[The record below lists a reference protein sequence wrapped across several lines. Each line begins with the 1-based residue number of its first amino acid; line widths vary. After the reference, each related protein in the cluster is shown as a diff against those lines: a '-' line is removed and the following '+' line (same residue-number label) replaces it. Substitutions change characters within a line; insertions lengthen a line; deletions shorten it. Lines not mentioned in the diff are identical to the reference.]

1 MKQNMNI
8 EAEGN
13 ELILK
18 NKAGDYVV
26 IPKKYRTEVQ
36 DMIKD
41 GCHECIDALVETLP
55 VMEDYAEDGS
65 LLPDWDKVKSILNP
79 KNWGVEDYTDKG
91 DFNTAYSFARKAGKK
106 EFMWNNKRYSTN
118 YKGTPEQQLKETGI
132 TDERLGIQGK
142 LENRAYKTIKP
153 SVYDD
158 DEIGQNIKN
167 FINNRNRFDTS
178 EYSNLSKQLIEAN
191 KNNDLSKVKELLKK
205 IDTYNGNYSGLDDPY
220 SEDAW
225 RIYLGKPQSKNT
237 FKLSPYTPSINKNK
251 NIVYYALPNNFKDEL
266 YELYNNK
273 VIKEGANNEFSFSN
287 TFGENASKAR
297 VLGNFTVNKG
307 KDDRGEYISY
317 YDKYDLSPKLPLVGK
332 MEISN
337 FVGKPFEIYDRIYI
351 KDYGDGKQKRMYY
364 TDKELFEID
373 VNKKNFDTLALQR
386 ELNNRGYKLPKST
399 KKDGTFDGVWGD
411 ETKNALLDYRT
422 KNKPKP
428 IVNKATGLDKYS
440 KNQY

>member
-1 MKQNMNI
+1 MKQNINI

-18 NKAGDYVV
+18 NKAGDYVI
-26 IPKKYRTEVQ
+26 IPKKYRLEVQ
-36 DMIKD
+36 DMIKEN
-41 GCHECIDALVETLP
+41 CHSCIDKLVETLP
-55 VMEDYAEDGS
+55 VMEDYAQDGS
-65 LLPDWDKVKSILNP
+65 LLPSWNKVKSVLNP

-91 DFNTAYSFARKAGKK
+91 DFNTAYSSARKAGEK
-106 EFMWNNKRYSTN
+106 EFMFNNKRYNTN

-167 FINNRNRFDTS
+167 FINNRNRFDNS
-178 EYSNLSKQLIEAN
+178 EYINLSKQLTEAD
-191 KNNDLSKVKELLKK
+191 KNNDLGKVKELLKK

-225 RIYLGKPQSKNT
+225 RIYLGKPQSENT
-237 FKLSPYTPSINKNK
+237 FKLSSYTPSISKNK
-251 NIVYYALPNNFKDEL
+251 NIDYYALPNNFKDEL

-273 VIKEGANNEFSFSN
+273 VIKEGANDEFSFSN

-332 MEISN
+332 MELSN
-337 FVGKPFEIYDRIYI
+337 FAGKPFEIYDRIYI

-364 TDKELFEID
+364 TDKELSEID

-411 ETKNALLDYRT
+411 EIKNALLEYR
-422 KNKPKP
+422 KSQNKL
-428 IVNKATGLDKYS
+428 G
-440 KNQY
+440 Q